1 MERRSS
7 VANTERS
14 FFFFFFS
21 YKMEGLILVLL
32 NITCIKERS
41 LLKNF
46 SHLSRQCEEKG
57 TSANSSS
64 DSHKAEILTRESV
77 PNLKGAQ

>member
-1 MERRSS
+1 M
-7 VANTERS
+7 
-14 FFFFFFS
+14 
-21 YKMEGLILVLL
+21 LVLL

-57 TSANSSS
+57 TSTNSSS